1 MGFCYNTFIMDIFK
15 FKQTYLSAKRVQEI
29 LNIFIKHGFGQ
40 IIDQLNLGKFIA
52 IKRRFHKFGRWTT
65 QPTLSVSERLRMAF
79 EELGPTFIKLGQLL
93 ASRPDIIGSENI
105 KEFKKLQ
112 DKVPPF
118 SIDDVNKTIEKEL
131 GLTPDKIFKSFN
143 PIPIGSASIAQVHEA
158 VLLNGEKVIVKVRRP
173 GIKEQILID
182 IKILNT
188 LARLMEKHI
197 PESRIF
203 DPVGIVNEF
212 SRSILREL
220 DFRREARN
228 AMIFK
233 ENFKENEKI
242 YIPVIYKDYT
252 KERILVM
259 EKVEGVRIDNIEAL
273 TQMGLN
279 VKKIFKTIIDIYF
292 IQIFEHGFFHGDP
305 HPGNLIVTE
314 DGRIVMV
321 DFGIVGKI
329 DDEFQES
336 YANIAL
342 AIIKQDFDLLLDNY
356 LKLGIIPDNIDMHK
370 LKRELKEDIE
380 DILYPLYSSSFEEI
394 KISEFIESI
403 MKVSLKH
410 KLRFLP
416 ELLLIDKVLIML
428 DGLARELSPQ
438 TSIIEMLKPYAENII
453 ARRFSPDFYIKKFL
467 TIFKEFKNA
476 VENIP
481 FQFKMLL
488 SKAVRDDITVK
499 MFHVNMPEFLKDIE
513 KSSNKISFSLIVSAM
528 ILSSAIMHAAEVK
541 PLMNG
546 ISIFGLI
553 TGVVAFFLG
562 VWLIISII
570 RSGKL

>member
-1 MGFCYNTFIMDIFK
+1 MDIFK
-15 FKQTYLSAKRVQEI
+15 LKKTYLSVKRLQEI
-29 LNIFIKHGFGQ
+29 TNVFIKHGFGQ
-40 IIDQLNLGKFIA
+40 IIDQLQIGKFIA
-52 IKRRFHKFGRWTT
+52 IKRRFYKFGRLTN
-65 QPTLSVSERLRMAF
+65 QPTLSLSERLRIAF

-93 ASRPDIIGSENI
+93 ASRPDIIGSENV

-118 SIDDVNKTIEKEL
+118 GIDDVNKTIEKEL
-131 GLTPDKIFKSFN
+131 GLNIDKIFKSFN

-158 VLLNGEKVIVKVRRP
+158 VLLNGKKVIVKVRRP
-173 GIKEQILID
+173 GIKEQILTD
-182 IKILNT
+182 IRILNA

-197 PESRIF
+197 PESRIL

-212 SRSILREL
+212 SSSILREL

-228 AMIFK
+228 AIIFR

-242 YIPVIYKDYT
+242 YIPLIYKEYT

-259 EKVEGVRIDNIEAL
+259 EKVEGVRVDDVESL
-273 TQMGLN
+273 KQRGLN
-279 VKKIFKTIIDIYF
+279 IKKIFKTVIDIYF

-305 HPGNLIVTE
+305 HPGNILVKE

-329 DDEFQES
+329 DEEFQES

-342 AIIKQDFDLLLDNY
+342 AIIKQDFDLLINNY
-356 LKLGIIPDNIDMHK
+356 LKLGIIPDNDNIDINK

-380 DILYPLYSSSFEEI
+380 EILYPLYSSSFVEI

-438 TSIIEMLKPYAENII
+438 TSIIEMLKPYAEDII
-453 ARRFSPDFYIKKFL
+453 ARRLSPDFYMKKFL
-467 TIFKEFKNA
+467 KTFQEFKNA
-476 VENIP
+476 IENIP
-481 FQFKMLL
+481 FQLKMLL
-488 SKAVRDDITVK
+488 SKAIRDDITVK
-499 MFHVNMPEFLKDIE
+499 MFHVNLPEFLKDIE

-541 PLMNG
+541 PLING
-546 ISIFGLI
+546 ISLFGLI
-553 TGVVAFFLG
+553 TGIVAFFLG
-562 VWLIISII
+562 IWIIISII
-570 RSGKL
+570 KSGKL

>member
-1 MGFCYNTFIMDIFK
+1 MGFCYNTFVMDIFK
-15 FKQTYLSAKRVQEI
+15 LKQTYLSVKRLQEI
-29 LNIFIKHGFGQ
+29 INVFIKHGFGQ
-40 IIDQLNLGKFIA
+40 IIDQLQIGKFIA
-52 IKRRFHKFGRWTT
+52 IKRRFYKFGRLTVK
-65 QPTLSVSERLRMAF
+65 PTLSVSERLRMAF

-93 ASRPDIIGSENI
+93 ASRPDIVGSENI

-118 SIDDVNKTIEKEL
+118 SIDDVYKIIEKEL
-131 GLTPDKIFKSFN
+131 GLSPDKIFKSFN
-143 PIPIGSASIAQVHEA
+143 PTPIGSASIAQVHEA
-158 VLLNGEKVIVKVRRP
+158 VLLNDKKVIVKVRRP
-173 GIKEQILID
+173 GIKEQILTD
-182 IKILNT
+182 IRILNA
-188 LARLMEKHI
+188 LARLMEKHV

-228 AMIFK
+228 AMNFR

-242 YIPVIYKDYT
+242 YIPIIYKKYT

-259 EKVEGVRIDNIEAL
+259 EKVEGVRIDDVESL
-273 TQMGLN
+273 KQMGLN
-279 VKKIFKTIIDIYF
+279 IKKIFKTIIDIYF

-314 DGRIVMV
+314 DGRIAMV

-329 DDEFQES
+329 DEEFQES

-342 AIIKQDFDLLLDNY
+342 AIIKQDYDLLLDNY

-370 LKRELKEDIE
+370 FKRELKEDIE

-410 KLRFLP
+410 KLRLLP

-428 DGLARELSPQ
+428 DGLARELSPE

-453 ARRFSPDFYIKKFL
+453 ARRLSPDFYMKKLL
-467 TIFKEFKNA
+467 TIFREFKNA
-476 VENIP
+476 MENIP

-541 PLMNG
+541 PLING

-553 TGVVAFFLG
+553 TGIVAFFLG

>member
-1 MGFCYNTFIMDIFK
+1 MDIFK

-65 QPTLSVSERLRMAF
+65 QPTLSISERLRMAF

-118 SIDDVNKTIEKEL
+118 SIDDVNKTVEKEL

-329 DDEFQES
+329 DEEFQES

>member
-65 QPTLSVSERLRMAF
+65 QPTLSISERLRMAF

-118 SIDDVNKTIEKEL
+118 SIDDVNKTVEKEL

-329 DDEFQES
+329 DEEFQES